1 MYMTFR
7 WFGPS
12 DPISLTYIRQI
23 PGVRAVVS
31 ALYDLPVGAPW
42 PRERLERLAA
52 DVGAADLKLAV
63 VESIPVHEDIK
74 LGRPNRD
81 RLIANLDDS
90 HVMPRDGPAHAHT
103 SPFVSA
109 SAGRSNDF
117 V

>member
-52 DVGAADLKLAV
+52 DVDAAGLKLAV

-81 RLIANLDDS
+81 RLIANYCESVRTMGEL
-90 HVMPRDGPAHAHT
+90 G
-103 SPFVSA
+103 
-109 SAGRSNDF
+109 
-117 V
+117 